1 MLGEHIGPDKFF
13 LYAILGDEVC
23 PTTNTPHLQCYFR
36 LRNDSSLD
44 NLVKKFDNFLGYK
57 NTIAFKQADGNAAA
71 CRLYCSK
78 DGTFVEFG
86 ESPAGQGKR
95 SDLKEVSD
103 LVLAGANLSDI
114 ALSHGPS
121 FIKYHNG
128 IAKMISTISASRDWE
143 TEVYWLWGPTGSGKT
158 RWVHETCDRSDL
170 YVKDGTNKWFCGYTG
185 QRNVLFDDF
194 RPSTEIPFS
203 RLLRLLDRYS
213 MQVETKGGTVNFN
226 PVRIFITTPKIPAE
240 TFQHIDWI
248 KDEDIRQLTR
258 RITKVIEFSDAMR
271 MMPFDLI
278 PLVPPTA
285 NVWEHSVA
293 QELKRVR
300 VVQLPSVTCPPPVTD
315 PTPVDVSVAPPP
327 PLVRQKRMP
336 ILKKPKPLIRQNCV
350 TPNRSTLREILDE
363 PDSGTEPSDAENI
376 DENEERSD
384 DSGSEGSLCEFLNNG
399 SVTESDY
406 SSDSSTEDQ
415 HLRHR
420 KRASKRKIIKKKI
433 ARRTIDSDSD

>member
-1 MLGEHIGPDKFF
+1 M
-13 LYAILGDEVC
+13 GDEVC

-36 LRNDSSLD
+36 LKNDSSLD
-44 NLVKKFDNFLGYK
+44 NLVKKFESFLGYK

-71 CRLYCSK
+71 CRQYCSK
-78 DGTFVEFG
+78 DDSFVEYG
-86 ESPAGQGKR
+86 EIPAGQGKR

-114 ALSHGPS
+114 AMSHGPS

-226 PVRIFITTPKIPAE
+226 PVRIFITTPKIPSE
-240 TFQHIDWI
+240 TFLHLDWI
-248 KDEDIRQLTR
+248 KDEDVRQLTR
-258 RITKVIEFSDAMR
+258 RLTKVIEFSEAMR
-271 MMPFDLI
+271 MMPFALI
-278 PLVPPTA
+278 PLAPPVA

-293 QELKRVR
+293 QDVARPRLLTPALVTPQPIVANLSPVAVT
-300 VVQLPSVTCPPPVTD
+300 VV
-315 PTPVDVSVAPPP
+315 PPP
-327 PLVRQKRMP
+327 PLVRQKRMKVS
-336 ILKKPKPLIRQNCV
+336 IPK
-350 TPNRSTLREILDE
+350 RSTLREIMNE
-363 PDSGTEPSDAENI
+363 ADSGTEPSDAEVIN
-376 DENEERSD
+376 ENEERSD
-384 DSGSEGSLCEFLNNG
+384 DSGSEGSLVDFLNNG

-406 SSDSSTEDQ
+406 SSDSSTEPQ
-415 HLRHR
+415 HVRHR
-420 KRASKRKIIKKKI
+420 KLASKRKKTKRKV
-433 ARRTIDSDSD
+433 ARRTIESDSD